1 MIQIQQNVDLSKYNT
16 MRVSSNARYLV
27 EVDSVET
34 LRDAIQFARSNDLEV
49 LVLGGGSNLLFV
61 NNFNGLVILIRLSG
75 IKIKEEEGR
84 IQLKVG
90 AGEDWHELV
99 MFCVARNWGGVE
111 NLSLIP
117 GTVGAAPIQNIG
129 AYGVELEDVFIELEA
144 FDLETKEVRTF
155 KKEDCNF
162 GYRDSIFKNEL
173 KGKFIITSVS
183 LCVTP
188 NGDVNYSYASL
199 SQKLD
204 EWGISA
210 PTIQDVSK
218 AVIDV
223 RRSKLPDPEEIGN
236 NGSFFKNPLI
246 SISHYNELNER
257 YKDIP
262 SYPASSEE
270 VKVPAGWLID
280 HAGWKGHRNGDA
292 GVHEKQALVLVN
304 YGHATGK
311 EIMELSE
318 KIRHDIK
325 EKYGIELEREVN
337 IL

>member
-34 LRDAIQFARSNDLEV
+34 LRDAIRFARLNDLEV

-61 NNFNGLVILIRLSG
+61 NDFNGLVILIRLSG
-75 IKIKEEEGR
+75 IEIKEEEGR

-144 FDLETKEVRTF
+144 FDLETGEVRIF

-223 RRSKLPDPEEIGN
+223 RRSKLPDPEDIGN
-236 NGSFFKNPLI
+236 NGSFFKNPII

-262 SYPASSEE
+262 SYPASSNE

-280 HAGWKGHRNGDA
+280 HAGWKGYRNGDA

-304 YGHATGK
+304 YEHATGK